1 MSDLIPIKDNMGLLR
16 DPKTNSIINVSKSQY
31 NNYMRLKDQKQN
43 EKKGYE
49 VLEEEVLKMKNDIDE
64 IKTLLRLMIDGSK

>member
-1 MSDLIPIKDNMGLLR
+1 MGLLR

-43 EKKGYE
+43 EKRGYE
-49 VLEEEVLKMKNDIDE
+49 VLEEEVLKIKNDIDE